1 MMTHA
6 QGSTAEPRINAW
18 KYLEVLA
25 FANVATD
32 RLAGVE
38 KCAKREIAS
47 EKNVCNK

>member
-18 KYLEVLA
+18 EYLEEMV

-32 RLAGVE
+32 RLVGVE
-38 KCAKREIAS
+38 KYAKKEIAS
-47 EKNVCNK
+47 